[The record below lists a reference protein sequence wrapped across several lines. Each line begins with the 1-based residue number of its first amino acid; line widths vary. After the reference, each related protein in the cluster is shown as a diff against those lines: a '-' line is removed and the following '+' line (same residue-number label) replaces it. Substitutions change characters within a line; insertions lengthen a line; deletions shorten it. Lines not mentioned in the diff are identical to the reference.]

1 MSNDPRIFFA
11 AERTLLAWIRS
22 GIALIGIGF
31 VIARFGLFVHLL
43 ASEGASFVHDQPVYP
58 AGLGIAFI
66 IAGAFA
72 ILLASIQQRR
82 YVRTLAPDA
91 LPPGYSTHHAII
103 LAWIL
108 SLLGLALAC
117 VLIEAETR

>member
-1 MSNDPRIFFA
+1 MPNDPRIFFA
-11 AERTLLAWIRS
+11 AERTLLAWMRS

-43 ASEGASFVHDQPVYP
+43 ASEGASFVHDRPIYS

-72 ILLASIQQRR
+72 ILLASIQQQR
-82 YVRTLAPDA
+82 YIRTLGSDA
-91 LPPGYSTHHAII
+91 LPPGYSAHYAII

-108 SLLGLALAC
+108 SLLGLALAFI
-117 VLIEAETR
+117 LIQAETL